1 MASEEALHR
10 FAVDALD
17 VSVFADRNAL
27 GKAAA
32 SAVAAEIARASKAH
46 GDVSMIFAA
55 APSQDEFLK
64 ELSSAGD
71 VEFSRITAFH
81 MDEYIGLPEGA
92 EQRFSSYLRHRL
104 FGRVN
109 FKQIHYLRPREEDP
123 ESECARYASLLEAV
137 TPDIVCMGIGEN
149 GHIAFN
155 DPGVADFSDPCALKV
170 VELDARCRLQQ
181 VHDRCFSRLEEVP
194 ARAVTLTIPAL
205 MKARFISCVVPGASK
220 AEAVGRTLR
229 GSIDPGCPASILRT
243 HSNAALFLDTDS
255 ARLVL

>member
-1 MASEEALHR
+1 MASEQPVYR
-10 FAVDALD
+10 FTVDALG
-17 VSVFADRNAL
+17 VSVFADRRAL

-32 SAVAAEIARASKAH
+32 GAVRAEISRASKAG

-55 APSQDEFLK
+55 APSQDEFLQ

-81 MDEYIGLPEGA
+81 MDEYIGLPGEA
-92 EQRFSSYLRHRL
+92 EQRFATYLKRRL
-104 FGRVN
+104 FGLVRFNRV
-109 FKQIHYLRPREEDP
+109 HYLRPPEGDP
-123 ESECARYASLLEAV
+123 APECARYASLLDAV

-155 DPGVADFSDPCALKV
+155 DPGAADFSDPRAVKV

-181 VHDRCFSRLEEVP
+181 VHDGCFSRLEEVP
-194 ARAVTLTIPAL
+194 ARAITLTIPAL
-205 MKARFISCVVPGASK
+205 MRARFISCVVPGATK
-220 AEAVGRTLR
+220 AEAVEQTLR
-229 GSIDPGCPASILRT
+229 GPIDPGCPASILRM
-243 HSNAALFLDTDS
+243 HRNAELFLDADS